1 VDEVIGQQEIAIKPL
16 DRLLKGIR
24 GFSGAT
30 ILGNGKIALILDV
43 NSLVE
48 DLKDKRFQAEHPL
61 FEKDDAHASQP
72 G

>member
-1 VDEVIGQQEIAIKPL
+1 M
-16 DRLLKGIR
+16 KGIR

-48 DLKDKRFQAEHPL
+48 DLKDKRFEAEHPL
-61 FEKDDAHASQP
+61 FEKDNAHADLHI
-72 G
+72 